1 LSNLGWP
8 RRDFLTGLMA
18 FGAMIAA
25 PTSLLARAR
34 PRRIDVHYHPIAPEW
49 LAEDAVQKTLGP
61 VLGKAK
67 DWTPARAIEE
77 MDRNEVETV
86 VCSVSNPGISFG
98 DIEQGRRLAR
108 ACNEYSARLARD
120 NPGRFASFAALPLS
134 DIDGSLGE
142 LTYALDTLHAEGVG
156 LFTSY
161 GDKWLADPSFAPVFQ
176 ELNRRK
182 AVVYV
187 HPTAPTCCRNLMP
200 GIPAVLLEYPI
211 DTSRVILQWVV
222 SKSAAL
228 YPNLRLIFSHSGGL
242 IMAGIGR
249 LQMLTESQPAM
260 RLPTDFPA
268 EIAKLYYEI
277 SSSADAI
284 TMAALRSYVPTS
296 HILLGTDSPFI
307 GSMAPNL
314 EKLQKL
320 GLSKSDLTAIERGNA
335 VSLMPRLGVLR

>member
-1 LSNLGWP
+1 MIGLP
-8 RRDFLTGLMA
+8 RRDFLTGVMA
-18 FGAMIAA
+18 FGAMAAA
-25 PTSLLARAR
+25 PPSLLARAR
-34 PRRIDVHYHPIAPEW
+34 PRRIDVHYHPITPEW
-49 LAEDAVQKTLGP
+49 IAEDAVQKTLGP
-61 VLGKAK
+61 VLGTAK
-67 DWTPARAIEE
+67 GWTPARAIEE
-77 MDRNEVETV
+77 MDRNEVETA

-98 DIEQGRRLAR
+98 DVEQGRRLAR

-120 NPGRFASFAALPLS
+120 NPGRFASFAALPLP

-156 LFTSY
+156 LFSSY
-161 GDKWLADPSFAPVFQ
+161 DDKWVADPSFAPVFQ

-187 HPTAPTCCRNLMP
+187 HPTAPSCCRNLVP

-211 DTSRVILQWVV
+211 DTSRTILQWIA

-228 YPNLRLIFSHSGGL
+228 YPDVRLIFSHAGGL

-249 LQMLTESQPAM
+249 LQLLSEALPAM

-268 EIAKLYYEI
+268 EIAKLYFEI
-277 SSSADAI
+277 SSSADAR

-314 EKLQKL
+314 EQLQKL
-320 GLSKSDLTAIERGNA
+320 GLPKSDLAAIERGNA
-335 VSLMPRLGVLR
+335 VSLMPRLGVPR